1 MICRIFLLYQIHY
14 FQTPFDVTSAKDL
27 KEKKGLLS
35 FPRVKEVEGQVEM
48 KEGEDWKV
56 KEGWGVGVG
65 RVGEEKKSSPQNG
78 LDAGQQ
84 AVCWVS

>member
-1 MICRIFLLYQIHY
+1 
-14 FQTPFDVTSAKDL
+14 
-27 KEKKGLLS
+27 
-35 FPRVKEVEGQVEM
+35 M
-48 KEGEDWKV
+48 KEEEDWKV

-84 AVCWVS
+84 AGCWVS

>member
-1 MICRIFLLYQIHY
+1 M
-14 FQTPFDVTSAKDL
+14 
-27 KEKKGLLS
+27 S

-84 AVCWVS
+84 AVYWVS

>member
-1 MICRIFLLYQIHY
+1 M
-14 FQTPFDVTSAKDL
+14 
-27 KEKKGLLS
+27 S

-56 KEGWGVGVG
+56 KEGWGAG